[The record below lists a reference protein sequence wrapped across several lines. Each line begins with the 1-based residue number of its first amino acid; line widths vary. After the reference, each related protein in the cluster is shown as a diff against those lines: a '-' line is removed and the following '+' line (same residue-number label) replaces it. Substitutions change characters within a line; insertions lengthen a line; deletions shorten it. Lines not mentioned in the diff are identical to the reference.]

1 MSVCCAGRETAG
13 FGKDPVFQWG
23 DEMAEEKK
31 DSIKNAATGRRG
43 ETDGKFEYDEIDVDN
58 DEQTKE
64 DLKKIAEIEER
75 NEKMERI
82 RLEREKV
89 VGADVKKQVQDA
101 VVSGLHLCGAA
112 WFPCPVQ

>member
-13 FGKDPVFQWG
+13 FGKDPVFQRG

-82 RLEREKV
+82 RLERARKSW
-89 VGADVKKQVQDA
+89 A
-101 VVSGLHLCGAA
+101 
-112 WFPCPVQ
+112 PM